1 MTELLP
7 EEMIIK
13 SILLIRGKK
22 VMLDVDLAEVY
33 GVKTKRLN
41 EQIKR
46 NIDRFPEDFMF
57 QLTQKEKNK
66 VVAFCDHL
74 GKLKYSKVNPFA
86 FTEYG
91 AIMIASVLNSPEAIH
106 TSIHQVVYAILK
118 ELMEKKARDN
128 NRKPIGYEIKK

>member
-91 AIMIASVLNSPEAIH
+91 AIMIASVLNSPEVIH

>member
-118 ELMEKKARDN
+118 KLMEKKAQDN